1 MAVIAFAFFAS
12 NTQISS
18 FALIVAVLSSCALLL
33 NLAREQLAQ
42 RQINLAVQW
51 LIILLALLLWLI
63 PAVSTLFNA
72 VLMVWGLIICLIY
85 AIFAGWIMKISHLR
99 KAMNFSNEL
108 FYNLWRIAVRVVLP
122 LSIVMA
128 IVAILGQLI

>member
-1 MAVIAFAFFAS
+1 MLFFAS

-42 RQINLAVQW
+42 RQINLTMQW

>member
-1 MAVIAFAFFAS
+1 M
-12 NTQISS
+12 
-18 FALIVAVLSSCALLL
+18 
-33 NLAREQLAQ
+33 
-42 RQINLAVQW
+42 QW